1 MWAMESWR
9 LHDTSPYCHAL
20 GIGLHLTL
28 SQWLLWTQVS
38 SKSWVLSITS
48 QWDKKS
54 QYSMT
59 NTPSSPKVCSNGSS
73 AASHSFVH
81 SLDPSDHRPV
91 HSFIPHGLRILR
103 KRLPLNS
110 TAFMTEY
117 VCTVYYRLNAVSLT
131 KTSWSAYTW
140 RARSHFRRN
149 STRVDHERSNW
160 TADLDSHEWGLHSRI
175 CPYRRY
181 PVEFDREEKQIYKVS
196 AWSWLVMRQHTSTII
211 DSEIPPVRS
220 SMPSFA

>member
-1 MWAMESWR
+1 MWAIESWR

-91 HSFIPHGLRILR
+91 HSVWPHGLRILR

-117 VCTVYYRLNAVSLT
+117 AWPVYYTLNVVTLT
-131 KTSWSAYTW
+131 TQDGERTYDEPVHIAEG
-140 RARSHFRRN
+140 ARSGCVTKEAAEQQILVHTNEVLCPELVRVVDILPNRRN
-149 STRVDHERSNW
+149 RLLNPKS
-160 TADLDSHEWGLHSRI
+160 
-175 CPYRRY
+175 
-181 PVEFDREEKQIYKVS
+181 S
-196 AWSWLVMRQHTSTII
+196 AWLVT
-211 DSEIPPVRS
+211 
-220 SMPSFA
+220 